1 MDGTTLDTDARVG
14 AKLAA
19 PGAETAGETETL
31 RPRALVARARELV
44 EAQPLLTQLAS
55 RSGAPERLWS
65 RLACAPLPSS
75 VLARLTTARDR
86 NPQLYEHSLRAA
98 WSALALGGAAKL
110 PDRELELLATAAL
123 LHDIGM
129 LHTDPAQ
136 FDGARPLD
144 AAARRQLHAHPLTG
158 MLIAQREPE
167 LNPAIAT
174 AIAQHH
180 ERLDGTGYP
189 SGLPAEK
196 ISRLARVLMLVE
208 IVLAVVEHHTLPEL
222 QLSLILRVN
231 HRSFDPAL
239 AQLLLAALPR
249 VEAPGAAENAQDGLR
264 AVARTLAEWRQVSAT
279 CSAGAAQE
287 IAAFIGQRVAQVQR
301 WLAEAGI
308 DPFNPSVPDADDP
321 LIGAELGA
329 LLREAL
335 WQLRQLAADTGAR
348 WPQLASDHATVGP
361 ALAGWIKRAA
371 DPLAG

>member
-1 MDGTTLDTDARVG
+1 MDGTTLDADARVG

-19 PGAETAGETETL
+19 PLAQAAGVTDTL
-31 RPRALVARARELV
+31 RPSALVARARELV

-65 RLACAPLPSS
+65 RLACAPLPAS
-75 VLARLTTARDR
+75 VLARLMAARDK
-86 NPQLYEHSLRAA
+86 NPALYEHSLRAA
-98 WSALALGGAAKL
+98 WSAIALGGAAKL

-167 LNPAIAT
+167 LNPAIAV

-208 IVLAVVEHHTLPEL
+208 IVLAVVEHHALPEL

-231 HRSFDPAL
+231 HRSFDPTL

-249 VEAPGAAENAQDGLR
+249 VEAPGAVDDAQDGLR
-264 AVARTLAEWRQVSAT
+264 AVARLLAEWREVRA
-279 CSAGAAQE
+279 AGTADGAQDLF
-287 IAAFIGQRVAQVQR
+287 AFIGQRIAHVQR
-301 WLAEAGI
+301 WLTEAGV
-308 DPFNPSVPDADDP
+308 DLFHPNVAYADDP
-321 LIGAELGA
+321 QIAAELGA

-335 WQLRQLAADTGAR
+335 WQLRQLAADAGAR
-348 WPQLASDHATVGP
+348 WPHLTGEAATADP
-361 ALAGWIKRAA
+361 ALAAWIKRAA
-371 DPLAG
+371 DPLAS